1 MADVKTLH
9 ETAARVLG
17 AKAGKVLLALDEVTV
32 ECAAADYLDVM
43 RTLRDHDELHFEL
56 LVDLCGVDYSDYKNE
71 PRKESPLT
79 KRIVR
84 TRHSASSF
92 QARSPNV
99 RRRIHKTR

>member
-43 RTLRDHDELHFEL
+43 RTLRDHDELHF
-56 LVDLCGVDYSDYKNE
+56 
-71 PRKESPLT
+71 
-79 KRIVR
+79 
-84 TRHSASSF
+84 
-92 QARSPNV
+92 
-99 RRRIHKTR
+99 

>member
-43 RTLRDHDELHFEL
+43 RTLRDNADPHVQL
-56 LVDLCGVDYSDYKNE
+56 
-71 PRKESPLT
+71 
-79 KRIVR
+79 
-84 TRHSASSF
+84 
-92 QARSPNV
+92 
-99 RRRIHKTR
+99 